1 MRVDE
6 PGSSFSE
13 YWNPLA
19 LVIPMTENLPLN
31 PELPI
36 PVALLLDVILLT
48 LTTEPTVKLC
58 GSSDITVATLLDQFA
73 AFKKWKFLWSSM
85 LVNDVVV
92 ISASVEPVVS
102 LVSCKT

>member
-1 MRVDE
+1 MPTVLVCESRVDV
-6 PGSSFSE
+6 PGFASSE

-19 LVIPMTENLPLN
+19 LVIPITENLPLN
-31 PELPI
+31 QELPI

-73 AFKKWKFLWSSM
+73 SLIKWKFL
-85 LVNDVVV
+85 
-92 ISASVEPVVS
+92 
-102 LVSCKT
+102 

>member
-6 PGSSFSE
+6 PGSELSA

-19 LVIPMTENLPLN
+19 LVIPITENLPLN

-36 PVALLLDVILLT
+36 PVALKLDVILLP

-58 GSSDITVATLLDQFA
+58 GSSHITVATSFDQFA
-73 AFKKWKFLWSSM
+73 SLIKWKFL
-85 LVNDVVV
+85 
-92 ISASVEPVVS
+92 
-102 LVSCKT
+102 